1 MAVTGHFI
9 DEHMQ
14 RKTVLID
21 CSIFDERHSAKNIA
35 ENIIHICQPYF
46 PMEKVSLIVTD
57 NAKNMINA
65 VDSELKLKHLGC
77 IAHSLNLA
85 VTNSLNEVNDLLTKI
100 RDIVI
105 VYRRSNIAA
114 KNLRKYL
121 CSSEER
127 KDLKVILDVKTR
139 WNSTFYMVKR
149 FLELKDAIRSTMG
162 LMNDPPEAL
171 DVPEWESVQ
180 HLCDVLKPF
189 EKVTCELSSEKYLSA
204 SMAPV
209 LIGGLQKICENLLS
223 KSVNEQ
229 VQNVVLV
236 LQRELGN
243 RFTTID
249 SREDIAQAAFLDP
262 RIKKLGL
269 KCDVAKKIESD
280 IICELSV
287 VAQTTHNLVEDDEEI
302 D

>member
-1 MAVTGHFI
+1 
-9 DEHMQ
+9 
-14 RKTVLID
+14 
-21 CSIFDERHSAKNIA
+21 
-35 ENIIHICQPYF
+35 
-46 PMEKVSLIVTD
+46 MEKVSLIVTD

-162 LMNDPPEAL
+162 
-171 DVPEWESVQ
+171 
-180 HLCDVLKPF
+180 C
-189 EKVTCELSSEKYLSA
+189 
-204 SMAPV
+204 
-209 LIGGLQKICENLLS
+209 G
-223 KSVNEQ
+223 
-229 VQNVVLV
+229 
-236 LQRELGN
+236 R
-243 RFTTID
+243 
-249 SREDIAQAAFLDP
+249 
-262 RIKKLGL
+262 
-269 KCDVAKKIESD
+269 
-280 IICELSV
+280 
-287 VAQTTHNLVEDDEEI
+287 DDEEI
-302 D
+302 DESSVWFEFESKDSRTSSSAPAADAAIDKAAAEVKRYLQEPILSRKSDPLEWWEKNKNVFPNLYELSRKKLGLVATSVPCERVFSKAGLILNDRRNRLSGQKLKQLIFLHYNYNI